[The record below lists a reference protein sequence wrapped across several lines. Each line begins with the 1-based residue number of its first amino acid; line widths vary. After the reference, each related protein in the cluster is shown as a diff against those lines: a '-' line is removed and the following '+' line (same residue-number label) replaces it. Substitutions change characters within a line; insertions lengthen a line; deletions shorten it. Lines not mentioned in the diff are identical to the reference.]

1 MIIAIRRYLKGPAF
15 KAVLWLTLISVAGF
29 WGIPSLFKRSGRGGT
44 GGPAIATVNGIDISS
59 QEYNRVAHIQQ
70 EFLRRLRVQYG
81 QYADLFMQAMGL
93 NTDPKAMAL
102 EILIRDTLVNEAAE
116 ALHINITH
124 DYIESRIANPEFI
137 QKQLMQV
144 LPIYVFNEGGT
155 INPAALNNY
164 LSHERLSGEDLNEL
178 IKEALSR
185 ELALEFANI
194 ASYVPQFALHDEYM
208 KDDAKKQYSVLTLA
222 FDPILKKEQTKS
234 LADDEVKKFFEAQ
247 NRLSKRY
254 WTPEKRKGTTW
265 TFDAKKFGITVD
277 DKEAETYYQDY
288 RGQKFVSVPMKLEAR
303 TIVFTGSDQ
312 PTYDKALRVRQE
324 LLSNPEN
331 FAAKA
336 KELSDDKETAKNGGL
351 VPFFS
356 KGTHDKAFEKAAF
369 LLKND
374 GDISEPVAT
383 SKGIEIVQRVAKK
396 TAEFKPFE
404 SVKNEIKEIL
414 ITEKFKNEFSEA
426 MSALIDQNNEEAFN
440 KFAQDHG
447 AAQGALATAEG
458 EASKAL
464 KALAGIREKG
474 MMTSYFD
481 NSNAVVV
488 RLDDVQ
494 KRAIP
499 ALEAVRARVEQDLYR
514 ERAEKAFIKLVKDT
528 AAKAVEVPLA
538 DMAKAV
544 GGSVSPI
551 DWINSADTKI
561 LEELKKKELPVEGL
575 VRLDK
580 VGSVTTEI
588 GPKNAFIVRLDAI
601 KAFDIKEYQEKQQEL
616 LKKLEREYSMYFVE
630 GFVASLYR
638 NATIKTSEEMVNT
651 AREDDY
657 TTVED
662 YF

>member
-1 MIIAIRRYLKGPAF
+1 
-15 KAVLWLTLISVAGF
+15 
-29 WGIPSLFKRSGRGGT
+29 
-44 GGPAIATVNGIDISS
+44 
-59 QEYNRVAHIQQ
+59 
-70 EFLRRLRVQYG
+70 
-81 QYADLFMQAMGL
+81 MQAMGL
-93 NTDPKAMAL
+93 NTDPKTMAL
-102 EILIRDTLVNEAAE
+102 EILTRDTLVNEAAQ

-124 DYIESRIANPEFI
+124 DYIESRIANPEFV
-137 QKQLMQV
+137 QKHLMQI

-164 LSHERLSGEDLNEL
+164 LSQERLTGEDLNEL
-178 IKEALSR
+178 IKEALAR

-194 ASYVPQFALHDEYM
+194 ASYIPQYALQEEYLKDE
-208 KDDAKKQYSVLTLA
+208 AKKQYSVLTLA
-222 FDPILKKEQTKS
+222 FEPILKKEQAKPIT
-234 LADDEVKKFFEAQ
+234 DDEAKKFFEAQ
-247 NRLSKRY
+247 NRVSKRY

-277 DKEAETYYQDY
+277 DKEAEAYYQDH
-288 RGQKFVSVPMKLEAR
+288 RGQKFVAVPMKMEAR
-303 TIVFTGSDQ
+303 TIVFAGSEQ
-312 PTYDKALRVRQE
+312 VTYDRALKVRQE
-324 LLSNPEN
+324 LLSNPAN

-396 TAEFKPFE
+396 PAEFKPFE
-404 SVKNEIKEIL
+404 SVKNEIKEL
-414 ITEKFKNEFSEA
+414 MITEKFKNEFSEA
-426 MSALIDQNNEEAFN
+426 ISALIDQNNEEAFN

-447 AAQGALATAEG
+447 ATQGTVATSDG
-458 EASKAL
+458 ETTKAL

-474 MMTSYFD
+474 MMNSYYD

-494 KRAIP
+494 KRVAP
-499 ALEAVRARVEQDLYR
+499 ALEAVRARVEQDLYK
-514 ERAEKAFIKLVKDT
+514 ERAEKAFIKLVKDS
-528 AAKAVEVPLA
+528 AAKAVETPLT
-538 DMAKAV
+538 DLAKSL
-544 GGSVSPI
+544 GGSVSSI
-551 DWINSADTKI
+551 DWMNSTDTKT

-575 VRLDK
+575 TRLDK
-580 VGSVTTEI
+580 VGSVVTEI

-601 KAFDIKEYQEKQQEL
+601 KAVDAKEFQGKQQEL
-616 LKKLEREYSMYFVE
+616 SKKLEREYSMYFVE

-657 TTVED
+657 TPVED